1 MIKFL
6 TISKGNNLQKERAYD
21 NHVIDPFTR
30 LFNISDSRRFRNNLR
45 DVPSLRLSLPSYK
58 RVSAKAP
65 TRLNALEVASLSDIC
80 LIVFSRV
87 PNVRLAPLQ
96 K

>member
-30 LFNISDSRRFRNNLR
+30 LFNISDSRRFRNNLP

-58 RVSAKAP
+58 RVDALAY
-65 TRLNALEVASLSDIC
+65 TRLNALEVSCLNALSHI
-80 LIVFSRV
+80 LFLSISNSVF
-87 PNVRLAPLQ
+87 
-96 K
+96 